1 MIEICLER
9 PRDVLLH
16 FSDTLR
22 QSYSTVAHNLTR
34 YLLTM
39 PSVDLD
45 SPLEDSEDFP
55 LVAGDEA
62 DQPYDR
68 PSTDSASWKSN
79 WHTLVLALF
88 VQVLFVFNDIS
99 RYLASLRLLGQGV
112 CREYL
117 LEHDPTSIVSGA
129 NIPEDQCHFP
139 SAQQRLARLSGYL
152 LSLDAFLALIFTIPY
167 GLMLDR
173 LSERSLASLN
183 IIGFLLSSSW
193 LLVVFSNWNVFPV
206 WMAVLAPFFSVIGG
220 GASIFDSLMS
230 VIVVRRVPPRHR

>member
-1 MIEICLER
+1 
-9 PRDVLLH
+9 
-16 FSDTLR
+16 
-22 QSYSTVAHNLTR
+22 
-34 YLLTM
+34 M
-39 PSVDLD
+39 PSLDLD
-45 SPLEDSEDFP
+45 NMMEDSEDFL
-55 LVAGDEA
+55 LVAADET
-62 DQPYDR
+62 DHPPDS
-68 PSTDSASWKSN
+68 PSMDTAPWKGYC
-79 WHTLVLALF
+79 HTLALALI

-99 RYLASLRLLGQGV
+99 RYLTSLRLLNQGV

-117 LEHDPTSIVSGA
+117 LEHDPASIVPGA
-129 NIPEDQCHFP
+129 NIPEDRCNFP

-206 WMAVLAPFFSVIGG
+206 WMAVLAPVFSVIGG
-220 GASIFDSLMS
+220 GASIFDSVMS
-230 VIVVRRVPPRHR
+230 VIVVRRVPPRYR